1 MKRNPIYYFLLIF
14 TLIPLQTFANGSAG
28 SEATYEP
35 RRIVDMPTAGVIPKG
50 HFEAN
55 SFLMQS
61 GGLMAE
67 FLAAPFKNFTVG
79 ISFGGQDVIGVSSPK
94 FQEYP
99 GVQAKYRIIDETTEF
114 PAIAVGYNS
123 QGMGLYSE
131 KENRYQTLSPGGYL
145 AVSKSFLS
153 PIGLSFVHA
162 GVNYSFEP
170 KADHRSVNFYLGAE
184 QTIFSRISVGTE
196 LNLNLENNSAFLE
209 NNGLLNFQFKW
220 AASEDLTVM
229 LMFRDAFANFRA
241 SESLVRFL
249 RFEYINRF

>member
-1 MKRNPIYYFLLIF
+1 MKRNPIYYFLLIL

-50 HFEAN
+50 HFEVN

-67 FLAAPFKNFTVG
+67 FLAAPFTNFTVG
-79 ISFGGQDVIGVSSPK
+79 ISFGGEKIIGVSTPE

-99 GVQAKYRIIDETTEF
+99 GVQVKYRIIDETSEF
-114 PAIAVGYNS
+114 PAISLGFNS
-123 QGMGLYSE
+123 QGLGTYNDSTD
-131 KENRYQTLSPGGYL
+131 RYQTLSPGGYL
-145 AVSKSFLS
+145 AASKSFLS
-153 PIGLSFVHA
+153 PIGLSFLHA
-162 GVNYSFEP
+162 GINYSLEP
-170 KADHRSVNFYLGAE
+170 IPDHRSVNFYFGAE
-184 QTIFSRISVGTE
+184 QTILTRISVGAE
-196 LNLNLENNSAFLE
+196 LNLNLENNTSVLE
-209 NNGLLNFQFKW
+209 NNGLLNFQLKW
-220 AASEDLTVM
+220 AASDDLTVM
-229 LMFRDAFANFRA
+229 LMFRDAFANFKE